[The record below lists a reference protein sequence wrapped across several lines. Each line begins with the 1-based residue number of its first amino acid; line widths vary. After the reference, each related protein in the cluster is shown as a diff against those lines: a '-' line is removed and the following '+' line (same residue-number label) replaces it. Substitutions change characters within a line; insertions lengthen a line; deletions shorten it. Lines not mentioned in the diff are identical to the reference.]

1 MRASSAEVMTDDPE
15 QWRAPTA
22 AEIRIVVGKGSETGL
37 TGAQAARIVGVLPQN
52 FRKYTATD
60 DASLRQKMSFAMWH
74 LLLHRVGVTL
84 ATIADID

>member
-1 MRASSAEVMTDDPE
+1 MTDDPE

-52 FRKYTATD
+52 VRKYTATD